1 MEQKINKQK
10 QETSSITHKRLDE
23 IMLEKYPYITYD
35 SDVAEE
41 YLNFG
46 APKTD
51 DEEVI
56 AWCFVDYLLSQGLAE
71 DVQL

>member
-1 MEQKINKQK
+1 M
-10 QETSSITHKRLDE
+10 THKRLDE
-23 IMLEKYPYITYD
+23 IMLEKYSFITYD

-41 YLNFG
+41 YLQHG

-51 DEEVI
+51 DEEVV

-71 DVQL
+71 EITL